1 MTKTP
6 VYDNFLVLTE
16 KINLVAN
23 KKTAPAVPDFEG
35 SLQKLETIVNK
46 METGELSLEDALSHF
61 EQGVS
66 LARQCQQALKQAEL
80 RVEQLMNENEAP
92 EK

>member
-1 MTKTP
+1 MTQTP
-6 VYDNFLVLTE
+6 VYDNFLVLIE

-23 KKTAPAVPDFEG
+23 KKTASTVPDFEG

-46 METGELSLEDALSHF
+46 METGELSLEEALSHF
-61 EQGVS
+61 EQGVA
-66 LARQCQQALKQAEL
+66 LARHCQLALRQAEQ
-80 RVEQLMNENEAP
+80 RVEQLMNETPAP